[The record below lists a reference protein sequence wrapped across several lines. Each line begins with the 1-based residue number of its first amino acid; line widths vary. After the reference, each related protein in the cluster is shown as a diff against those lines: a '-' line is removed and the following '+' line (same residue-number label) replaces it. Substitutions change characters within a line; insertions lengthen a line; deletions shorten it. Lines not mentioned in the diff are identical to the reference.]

1 MYPIVKR
8 FFDFTF
14 SLLGLIVLLPLLLP
28 IAIGLKLTGE
38 GEIFYKQNRIGYK
51 NTHFGILKFATMLKN
66 SSKIGTGAITVR
78 NDPRVTV
85 LGKYLRMTKINELP
99 QLINVLL
106 GTMSIVGPRPLMKVS
121 FEQYADAVQKLV
133 YNSPPGITGIGSIVF
148 RDEEKI
154 VSDSDNYETAYKKIY
169 QHKGDL
175 EMWYQKNKSFSTD
188 FAIIFLTA
196 WVIIFPTST
205 ILYSIFKD
213 LPKRNF

>member
-121 FEQYADAVQKLV
+121 FEQ
-133 YNSPPGITGIGSIVF
+133 
-148 RDEEKI
+148 
-154 VSDSDNYETAYKKIY
+154 
-169 QHKGDL
+169 
-175 EMWYQKNKSFSTD
+175 
-188 FAIIFLTA
+188 
-196 WVIIFPTST
+196 
-205 ILYSIFKD
+205 
-213 LPKRNF
+213 